1 MAEVEVD
8 EEQTK
13 LIGRPRKNQA
23 RLITT
28 VQVSQDFYDL
38 SRKYGIKFSE
48 ALRVGIA
55 MLLAERG
62 VLEYDNNLNVVR
74 RLSQTINKLS
84 ETSQELYELKEKFK

>member
-13 LIGRPRKNQA
+13 VIGRPRKNQA

-84 ETSQELYELKEKFK
+84 ETSQELYELKEQFK